1 MGSESLATNWAMV
14 AYEECIGAKKRSSI
28 LARPRGLAQFRSR
41 KPLYM
46 SRARTVLDRQ
56 SRTIV
61 ASNCFTSDDQCY
73 LPYGAGIAAVCELLH
88 SALFGRSNRGER
100 TGCKNKPS
108 LSAELARDRRRGDR
122 LAATAHSRLWH
133 STDVLCVPTNVCS
146 WWKSGRAADITSKTG
161 FVPQRTSPL
170 LSGCKM
176 PVERN

>member
-73 LPYGAGIAAVCELLH
+73 LPYGAGIAAEGSVP
-88 SALFGRSNRGER
+88 AAR
-100 TGCKNKPS
+100 TSQAFPLNGS
-108 LSAELARDRRRGDR
+108 RRRRGDR